1 MPRFAASLSM
11 LYTEHA
17 FMDRV
22 AAAAADGFTGVEVQ
36 FPYDHPAPELRAR
49 LDDHALALVLINTP
63 PGDVHAGERGLAA
76 LPGREA
82 DFRREFERALAHAE
96 VLGAERLHVMA
107 GCMQAGTPR
116 EAHHATFV
124 SNLDWA
130 LTTMAG
136 RGPLLVIEPIN
147 PRDMPGY
154 FLNRQADAHAI
165 CAALGSA
172 RIKVQMDL
180 YHCQV
185 VEGDLEMKLR
195 QYIDGIGH
203 IQVAGVPQ
211 RHEPHLGEVNFAY
224 LFRLIDD
231 LGYDGWVGAEY
242 RPLAGTRAG
251 LGWRAY

>member
-1 MPRFAASLSM
+1 
-11 LYTEHA
+11 
-17 FMDRV
+17 
-22 AAAAADGFTGVEVQ
+22 
-36 FPYDHPAPELRAR
+36 
-49 LDDHALALVLINTP
+49 
-63 PGDVHAGERGLAA
+63 
-76 LPGREA
+76 
-82 DFRREFERALAHAE
+82 
-96 VLGAERLHVMA
+96 
-107 GCMQAGTPR
+107 
-116 EAHHATFV
+116 
-124 SNLDWA
+124 
-130 LTTMAG
+130 
-136 RGPLLVIEPIN
+136 VIEPIN
-147 PRDMPGY
+147 LRDMPGY

-185 VEGDLEMKLR
+185 VEGDLETKLR
-195 QYIDGIGH
+195 QHIDGIGH